1 MFVGREKERI
11 ALTKYYKQEGSAVV
25 VVYGR
30 EGIGKTT
37 LLREFLQDKP
47 FVYYQARELS
57 REEQYHYFEQKQNE
71 LMNRIRTSSSKLCFV
86 IDEFDLIQKGNKEFL
101 DDLQNFYAA
110 IQGENVLMILTSSCI
125 SWVEH
130 QMADQFGKWME
141 HVVETIKLQEFSFME
156 MVDRFPQCS
165 TKDCIAIYSI
175 LGGVPAYLAHWDPQD
190 SIRRNVI
197 RLILDDKGILH
208 KEAGRFLKTS
218 LRELPFYNTILSVLA
233 EDEPKLNYLYQRTGF
248 SRAKISVYIKNLTQ
262 MDVAAKIHSFQPE
275 NGQIGKKGLYEIRD
289 RFLAFWYKL
298 VYPNL
303 SELSLMTPEKFYE
316 QYIKDAMDEVERKT
330 YGRVCQEFMDLMNQ
344 YGRLPQTFGPFAG
357 YFGKEGDVPLVAVD
371 DTGMLM
377 VGDCYWQN
385 KPYDTQNFKELLKA
399 GSQLGKDA
407 DYYYLFS
414 KEGFSSDFA
423 VMASQMNNIECI
435 DLEDM

>member
-11 ALTKYYKQEGSAVV
+11 ALTKYYKQENSAVV
-25 VVYGR
+25 VIYGR

-37 LLREFLQDKP
+37 LLKEFLQDKP
-47 FVYYQARELS
+47 FVYYQAKELS

-71 LMNRIRTSSSKLCFV
+71 LMTRIQTSSSKLCFV
-86 IDEFDLIQKGNKEFL
+86 IDEFDLMQKGNKEFL
-101 DDLQNFYAA
+101 DDLQKFYAT
-110 IQGENVLMILTSSCI
+110 IKGENVLMILTSSCI
-125 SWVEH
+125 SWVEY
-130 QMADQFGKWME
+130 QMADQLGKWME

-165 TKDCIAIYSI
+165 TEDCIAIYSI

-233 EDEPKLNYLYQRTGF
+233 EDELKLNYLYQRTGF

-262 MDVAAKIHSFQPE
+262 MGVTAKIHSFQPA

-303 SELSLMTPEKFYE
+303 SELSFMTPEKFYE

-330 YGRVCQEFMDLMNQ
+330 YDRVCQELMELMNQ
-344 YGRLPQTFGPFAG
+344 YGRLPRSFGPFAG
-357 YFGKEGDVPLVAVD
+357 YFGKEGNVPLVATD
-371 DTGMLM
+371 DQGTMM
-377 VGDCYWQN
+377 VGDSYWQN

-423 VMASQMNNIECI
+423 AMASQMNNIECI

>member
-1 MFVGREKERI
+1 M
-11 ALTKYYKQEGSAVV
+11 
-25 VVYGR
+25 VYGR

-86 IDEFDLIQKGNKEFL
+86 IDEFDLMQKGNKEFL

-344 YGRLPQTFGPFAG
+344 YGRLPQTF
-357 YFGKEGDVPLVAVD
+357 AVS
-371 DTGMLM
+371 
-377 VGDCYWQN
+377 C
-385 KPYDTQNFKELLKA
+385 
-399 GSQLGKDA
+399 
-407 DYYYLFS
+407 
-414 KEGFSSDFA
+414 
-423 VMASQMNNIECI
+423 C
-435 DLEDM
+435 

>member
-86 IDEFDLIQKGNKEFL
+86 IDEFDLMQKGNKEFL

-197 RLILDDKGILH
+197 RLILDD
-208 KEAGRFLKTS
+208 
-218 LRELPFYNTILSVLA
+218 
-233 EDEPKLNYLYQRTGF
+233 
-248 SRAKISVYIKNLTQ
+248 KNLTQ